1 MPDDDSSVGSGVV
14 GIELAERIQL
24 CWSPTAQLPWEYGS
38 EVRQDLFEQLLTEQ
52 LREASGRGLQ
62 FPPGQHFAEVF
73 DDEPAAGSG
82 GGIHRFLIDVADGR
96 CRVLPSVSSG
106 ATAERPGCLLTAFNT
121 LR

>member
-1 MPDDDSSVGSGVV
+1 MPDDDTSVGSSVV

-24 CWSPTAQLPWEYGS
+24 CWSPTQLPREYGW

-52 LREASGRGLQ
+52 LHQASERGLQ

-73 DDEPAAGSG
+73 DDEPAAGS

-106 ATAERPGCLLTAFNT
+106 ATTEWPGCLLTAFNT